1 MRFSILGFDSMSNYQ
16 LDQNRDNDSDT
27 DDFELVG
34 NDDNTPRRTMNTR
47 VLSVQN
53 EQTINNPSTSVS
65 SNQNAIVVIATT
77 K

>member
-16 LDQNRDNDSDT
+16 LDQNGDNDSDT

>member
-34 NDDNTPRRTMNTR
+34 NDDNTPRRTTNTE
-47 VLSVQN
+47 VLPAQN
-53 EQTINNPSTSVS
+53 IQATDNPSTAAS
-65 SNQNAIVVIATT
+65 SNQDEIFIVAS